1 MSLILLS
8 ISVPFLARDITHTKV
23 TGSRVRLV
31 GLDPCLI
38 QSLFPISGYHN
49 FKRLLF
55 EAGAVNRDRLSS
67 FRPADTAVLS
77 RRTLRPR
84 HS

>member
-1 MSLILLS
+1 MNLILLS

-23 TGSRVRLV
+23 TGSRVRLA

-38 QSLFPISGYHN
+38 QSLFPNPGYHN

-55 EAGAVNRDRLSS
+55 EELSTETDFPAFVQPINKFCRDKIL
-67 FRPADTAVLS
+67 DLG
-77 RRTLRPR
+77 L
-84 HS
+84 